1 MSVVVVAD
9 GVLAIE
15 DRLKASS
22 VEELFIEHKIDRD
35 LAEDSVVEEACR
47 LKEKMAG
54 SSLTLVTTAPAAFE
68 KAMRSYIAA
77 GCDRAIRVDCDHET
91 LFDVKL
97 RALIIADVL
106 AGIEGWRVVMLLDRT
121 GGGAPSLLPHYVAAQ
136 LRIPSVSSVVRAEA
150 GADEI
155 KIITRRAGMIRQYRS
170 RSPVVL
176 AVTSRV
182 ALRNLGFKDVHRARK
197 AEIKVVESGSLPH
210 YAEVTAGGHR
220 TGFPGVHAPAS
231 RAHSTDVNI
240 EALSTEEAVNRI
252 LALYEPYLAD

>member
-1 MSVVVVAD
+1 MSIVVVAD

-22 VEELFIEHKIDRD
+22 VEELFTEHKIDRD

-54 SSLTLVTTAPAAFE
+54 ATLTLVTTAPAAFE

-77 GCDRAIRVDCDHET
+77 GCERAIRIDCDHET

-97 RALIIADVL
+97 RALIITDVL
-106 AGIEGWRVVMLLDRT
+106 AGIEGWRLVMLLDRT
-121 GGGAPSLLPHYVAAQ
+121 GAGAPSLLPHYVAEQ
-136 LRIPSVSSVVRAEA
+136 LKIPSVSSVVRAEA

-155 KIITRRAGMIRQYRS
+155 NIITRRAGMIRQYRS
-170 RSPVVL
+170 RLPVVA

-197 AEIKVVESGSLPH
+197 AEIEVVKSGSLPL
-210 YAEVTAGGHR
+210 YAEETARERR
-220 TGFPGVHAPAS
+220 TRCHGVHAPAS
-231 RAHSTDVNI
+231 RAQSADVNI
-240 EALSTEEAVNRI
+240 EDLSTEAAVDK
-252 LALYEPYLAD
+252 LFALYEPYLAD

>member
-1 MSVVVVAD
+1 MSIVVVAD

-22 VEELFIEHKIDRD
+22 VEELFSEHKIDRD

-47 LKEKMAG
+47 LKAKMAG
-54 SSLTLVTTAPAAFE
+54 STLTLVTTAPAPYE

-77 GCDRAIRVDCDHET
+77 GCDRAIRIDCDHET

-97 RALIIADVL
+97 RALIIADIL

-121 GGGAPSLLPHYVAAQ
+121 GGGAPSLLPHYVAEQ
-136 LRIPSVSSVVRAEA
+136 LKIPSLSSVVRAEA
-150 GADEI
+150 GMDEI
-155 KIITRRAGMIRQYRS
+155 HIITRRSGIIRQYRS

-197 AEIKVVESGSLPH
+197 VEIELIKSGSL
-210 YAEVTAGGHR
+210 AQFAKETAGGHA
-220 TGFPGVHAPAS
+220 TGYPGVHAPAS
-231 RAHSTDVNI
+231 QDRNTDVNI
-240 EALSTEEAVNRI
+240 EDLSTEEAVEKI
-252 LALYEPYLAD
+252 LALYEPYLAN